1 MPRRLLALNVHYSP
15 QSFGGATIVA
25 EQLNE
30 SLVQQHG
37 WQVVVLTTHRD
48 LSQPAYR
55 LRRYFTRGVDVIS
68 INLPKEQVYE
78 DEYNN
83 PRMNRIVSN
92 LVDRVNPDAIHA
104 HALQHMGCGFFEH
117 IKSRAIPLLV
127 TLHDCWWLC
136 DRQFM
141 VDGNGQYCF
150 QTSISSDR
158 CRYCVAN
165 PAEYQAKMA
174 FLKEKL
180 MLADLL
186 LAPSDFQRDL
196 YLSNGVPGQACIV
209 NQNGIARPGPELSRK
224 SREGDTL
231 NFGFVGGPG
240 HLKGSPVIVRA
251 FNELPGHDDYR
262 ILVVDAAQNLS
273 MSWRDDSFW
282 KVPGEV
288 TFHPAYDRNS
298 IDEFFSKID
307 VLLFPSQWK
316 ESFGLTVREAL
327 ARDVWV
333 IATGEGGVAEA
344 ITDGENGTLLPLTA
358 ETAPLREALLYCF
371 ENAGT
376 LQRHQNP
383 LRETIRYFD
392 EQAAE
397 LDTVLCGLVDAL

>member
-1 MPRRLLALNVHYSP
+1 MPKRLLVLNVHYSP

-30 SLVQQHG
+30 LLVQQHD
-37 WQVVVLTTHRD
+37 WQVAVLTTHRD

-68 INLPKEQVYE
+68 INLPKDQAVE

-83 PRMNRIVSN
+83 PQVNRIVSN
-92 LVDRVNPDAIHA
+92 MVDRLKPDAIHA

-117 IKSRAIPLLV
+117 IKARAIPLLV
-127 TLHDCWWLC
+127 TVHDCWWLC

-150 QTSISSDR
+150 QKNISADR
-158 CRYCVAN
+158 CRYCVDN
-165 PAEYQAKMA
+165 PAEYQVKMR
-174 FLKEKL
+174 FLKDKL
-180 MLADLL
+180 MQADLL
-186 LAPSDFQRDL
+186 LAPSAFQRDL
-196 YLSNGVPGQACIV
+196 YLSNGVPEQGCIV
-209 NQNGIARPGPELSRK
+209 NQNGIARPGPTIPGGSRA
-224 SREGDTL
+224 GDKL

-240 HLKGSPVIVRA
+240 HLKGSHTIVRA
-251 FNELPGHDDYR
+251 LNELSDHDHYR
-262 ILVVDAAQNLS
+262 IFVVDAAQNLS
-273 MSWRDDSFW
+273 LSWRDDSFW

-288 TFHPAYDRNS
+288 TFHPAYDRGS

-344 ITDGENGTLLPLTA
+344 ITDGENGTLLPLTD

-371 ENAGT
+371 ENASS
-376 LQRHQNP
+376 LQHHQNP
-383 LRETIRYFD
+383 LKETIRYFE
-392 EQAAE
+392 EQASE
-397 LDTVLCGLVDAL
+397 LDTVLCGMMDAP